1 MLALHVNPAE
11 ISVYCVR
18 TLINCREN
26 CDCLC
31 GEELCRGVCVCVCL
45 SSAGLSCQSVFDS
58 LVSWSSPVDREVA
71 LRNSPS
77 KLVPQLKLS
86 SSGCHIIVAVAENDS
101 PEFRKQSEEYYKV
114 SAADEAQ
121 TPNSLPF

>member
-1 MLALHVNPAE
+1 M
-11 ISVYCVR
+11 
-18 TLINCREN
+18 
-26 CDCLC
+26 
-31 GEELCRGVCVCVCL
+31 

-58 LVSWSSPVDREVA
+58 LVSWSSLVYREVA

-86 SSGCHIIVAVAENDS
+86 SSDCHIIVAVAENDS

-114 SAADEAQ
+114 SAADGAQ
-121 TPNSLPF
+121 TLFSLQF